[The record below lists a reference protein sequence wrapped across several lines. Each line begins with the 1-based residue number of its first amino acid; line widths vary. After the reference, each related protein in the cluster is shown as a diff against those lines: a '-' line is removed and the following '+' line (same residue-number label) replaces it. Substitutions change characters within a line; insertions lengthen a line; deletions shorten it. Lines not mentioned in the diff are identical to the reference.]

1 MLKNAIQPHRNE
13 ETEPMTTQL
22 SEEEMRWAL
31 FGTTGSIPAATPVG
45 RVNPVAAPR
54 PISESKPSTSATVAS
69 SKLRVTLEVSNVFEG
84 DYEIVRYDTSTLS
97 KIVAEMDAKKKFK
110 KKYKYITVVSITQI

>member
-1 MLKNAIQPHRNE
+1 
-13 ETEPMTTQL
+13 MTTQL

-31 FGTTGSIPAATPVG
+31 FGTTGSIHASTPVG
-45 RVNPVAAPR
+45 RANPAAAPR
-54 PISESKPSTSATVAS
+54 PISQSKPPASAKVAS

-84 DYEIVRYDTSTLS
+84 DYEIVHYDVSTLS
-97 KIVAEMDAKKKFK
+97 KIVAEMDVKKKLK